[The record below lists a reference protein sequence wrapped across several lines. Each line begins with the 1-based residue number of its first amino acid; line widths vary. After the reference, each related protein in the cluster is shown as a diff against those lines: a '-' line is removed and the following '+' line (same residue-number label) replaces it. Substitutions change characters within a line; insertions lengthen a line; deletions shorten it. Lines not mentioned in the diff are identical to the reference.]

1 MTIELWVGKEFDTSY
16 EREVLDSFLT
26 DMDFRFGH
34 TDTLYLV
41 LADYCLDGRQIDLTI
56 LKHDAVIVVELKNC
70 QEPFKASENGDW
82 LTPSGYL
89 LGSQGRNPLQQT
101 QQYRV
106 KWVNFLKT
114 NKHSFRCLANA
125 QDDRPLWNV
134 TGVVAINPSLHPETD
149 NKISNGSWWFKLR
162 GVDQL
167 IKTIEFQT
175 NQWMNFSDE
184 ELRKLADELLS
195 LKINPKIKTSIRS
208 KNEEKSVIFSEQ
220 SYAQIDS
227 GLGASSHRSLL
238 AGMTDYS
245 HQSLR
250 DIVRDLGS
258 WVATLNKV
266 QTSLESN
273 LRKLE
278 ESGYWETVIFEVK
291 SIFQY
296 AIKFY
301 DTSIKEINE
310 ILGEI
315 QVEVQSHH
323 ISRLRRLS
331 ECAVKLNI
339 EYGRVWHQE
348 YIYKDYGEPNF
359 RILESMYAEG
369 RDMAVDMLDLSGV
382 VARLTDFVG
391 KK

>member
-1 MTIELWVGKEFDTSY
+1 MTIELWIGKEFDTSY

-26 DMDFRFGH
+26 DMQSRFGN
-34 TDTLYLV
+34 TDTLYLI

-89 LGSQGRNPLQQT
+89 LGSKERNPLQQT

-106 KWVNFLKT
+106 KWVNFLKR
-114 NKHSFRCLANA
+114 NKHNFRCLVNA
-125 QDDRPLWNV
+125 QDDRPFWNV
-134 TGVVAINPSLHPETD
+134 TGVVAINPSLHPHTD
-149 NKISNGSWWFKLR
+149 NKISNDSWWFKLR
-162 GVDQL
+162 GVDDL

-184 ELRKLADELLS
+184 ELRKLAGELLS
-195 LKINPKIKTSIRS
+195 LKFNPKIKNISR
-208 KNEEKSVIFSEQ
+208 Q
-220 SYAQIDS
+220 SYEQIGS
-227 GLGASSHRSLL
+227 NLGATSHRALI

-245 HQSLR
+245 HQSFR
-250 DIVRDLGS
+250 DIVRDLEH
-258 WVATLNKV
+258 WV
-266 QTSLESN
+266 TSLNEVRNYLKAN

-278 ESGYWETVIFEVK
+278 ESGYWETVIFELK
-291 SIFQY
+291 AIFQY

-310 ILGEI
+310 ILSEI

-331 ECAVKLNI
+331 ECAVNLNI
-339 EYGRVWHQE
+339 EYGRIWHQE
-348 YIYKDYGEPNF
+348 YIDKDYGEQNF
-359 RILESMYAEG
+359 MILENMYAEG
-369 RDMAVDMLDLSGV
+369 RQMAVDMLDLSRAV
-382 VARLTDFVG
+382 ERLTDFVG